1 MKTRSKISLFG
12 GFVAA
17 LLFIAGMSLVEP
29 SCEFQGEMLD
39 DMEIAHIAY
48 TAGTIDIS
56 YAHLALAFSEN
67 PDVREFAHTMIRD
80 HSAVNEKA
88 LGLLKKLN
96 ATPKDNSTSQQLL
109 AEAEKFKKELAEL
122 DGEAFDKR
130 YAENELGYH
139 QFVNETLE
147 TQFIPAVQNEEF
159 KGLLESAL
167 ETFKIHEQHAE
178 RMTEM
183 VGSK

>member
-130 YAENELGYH
+130 YAENDLGYH
-139 QFVNETLE
+139 QFANETLDTWACIDSSQPWCGRIKISCH
-147 TQFIPAVQNEEF
+147 TQPPQLILHGICQIF
-159 KGLLESAL
+159 KR
-167 ETFKIHEQHAE
+167 E
-178 RMTEM
+178 R
-183 VGSK
+183 